1 MLWESFYQL
10 LDLGS
15 GCGVSLAYSSSV
27 RSQAARDLL
36 STCDGSIKDKPF
48 TPGKLSE
55 LVVLLALSWC
65 QGVGEVAL

>member
-1 MLWESFYQL
+1 MASPWLI
-10 LDLGS
+10 
-15 GCGVSLAYSSSV
+15 SSV

-36 STCDGSIKDKPF
+36 STCDGSVKDKPF

-55 LVVLLALSWC
+55 LVGLLALSWC